1 MLSIMVQRATLV
13 GFYDT
18 QGETTVEYCLNQTK
32 MSTIFG
38 TKEYLPK
45 LTAMKQRG
53 MAQYILNFVLFEGTS
68 TEEETRAAEG

>member
-1 MLSIMVQRATLV
+1 MVQRATLV

-45 LTAMKQRG
+45 LTDMKKKG
-53 MAQYILNFVLFEGTS
+53 MAQYITNFVLFEATS
-68 TEEETRAAEG
+68 SEEEVQAAKE